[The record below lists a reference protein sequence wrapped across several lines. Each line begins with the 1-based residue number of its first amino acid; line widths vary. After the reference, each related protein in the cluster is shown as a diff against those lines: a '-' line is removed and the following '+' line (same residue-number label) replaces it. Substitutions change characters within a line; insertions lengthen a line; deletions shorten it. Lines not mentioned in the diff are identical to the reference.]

1 MRRNNLLK
9 IVSASLVNVALIALI
24 VKYAGSDLNLL
35 FYAVFFIFVTLW
47 GLLFYIIPR
56 LDTAAGTPKEV
67 LQDLAHR
74 LRSARY
80 RVTEEPGKLSIQ
92 ITPLVAIKVHAVADG
107 ANSEILYQAD
117 ATPGG
122 WTVLVL
128 LFLFTRGFAGFP
140 LALYHFLKARRFAE
154 DQLRPQLPKGGVP
167 RAKVGAGDIRDRLID
182 SLSEGHRLAAE
193 AYEATQ
199 SRYEDRWLTLGSG
212 AVFLWMIALVTL
224 SVGLQD
230 SILAHNPAYLLIIP
244 SAITI
249 AIFVP
254 SVWSTRKWFKP
265 RIHDYREWADRLRK
279 ALEKETVHE
288 TTESPESSAFELIA
302 QAYRQVPTWLE
313 ARRKGSFS
321 REPGA
326 WMLIFTC
333 AITAVLLVMFAII
346 LYSFTIWSLG
356 LLIWSLVLLIGAAAL
371 IGFCYLLYFRLRGRA
386 NEEGSRTLKDWNYRL
401 DVMHQKMVKYLEEL

>member
-9 IVSASLVNVALIALI
+9 IVSATIVNVALVALI
-24 VKYAGSDLNLL
+24 VKYAGANLNVL
-35 FYAVFFIFVTLW
+35 FYAAFFMFATLW

-74 LRSARY
+74 LRSGNY

-140 LALYHFLKARRFAE
+140 MALYHFLKARRFAE

-199 SRYEDRWLTLGSG
+199 SRYEDRWLSLGFG
-212 AVFLWMIALVTL
+212 AIFLWMILLMTL
-224 SVGLQD
+224 GVGLQATLT
-230 SILAHNPAYLLIIP
+230 SNPAYLLIIP
-244 SAITI
+244 SAITL
-249 AIFVP
+249 AILIP

-265 RIHDYREWADRLRK
+265 RIHDYREWADRLRE
-279 ALEKETVHE
+279 ALEKETAHE
-288 TTESPESSAFELIA
+288 TIESPESSAFELIV
-302 QAYRQVPTWLE
+302 QAYRLVPTWLE

-321 REPGA
+321 RESGA
-326 WMLIFTC
+326 WMLIFTG
-333 AITAVLLVMFAII
+333 AIFAAWLVVIAII
-346 LYSFTIWSLG
+346 LHTFV
-356 LLIWSLVLLIGAAAL
+356 IWSLVLLVGAAAL
-371 IGFCYLLYFRLRGRA
+371 TGLCYLLYSRLKERA
-386 NEEGSRTLKDWNYRL
+386 NEEGVRTLRDWNYRL

>member
-9 IVSASLVNVALIALI
+9 IVSATIVNVALVALI
-24 VKYAGSDLNLL
+24 VKYAGANLTVL
-35 FYAVFFIFVTLW
+35 FYAAFFMFVTLW

-74 LRSARY
+74 LRSGRY

-92 ITPLVAIKVHAVADG
+92 ITPLAAIKVHAVADG

-140 LALYHFLKARRFAE
+140 MALYHFLKARRFAE

-167 RAKVGAGDIRDRLID
+167 RAKVGAGDIRERLID

-199 SRYEDRWLTLGSG
+199 SRYEDRWLLLGFG
-212 AVFLWMIALVTL
+212 AVLLWLILLVTL
-224 SVGLQD
+224 GVGPHSTLTG
-230 SILAHNPAYLLIIP
+230 NPAYLLIIP
-244 SAITI
+244 SAITL
-249 AIFVP
+249 AILVP

-265 RIHDYREWADRLRK
+265 RIDDYREWADRLRK

-321 REPGA
+321 RESGA

-333 AITAVLLVMFAII
+333 AIAAAWMAFFGIV
-346 LYSFTIWSLG
+346 LYSFTTWSLG

-371 IGFCYLLYFRLRGRA
+371 ISLCYLLYSRLRRRA

>member
-9 IVSASLVNVALIALI
+9 IASATIANVALVALI
-24 VKYAGSDLNLL
+24 VKYAGANLNVLI
-35 FYAVFFIFVTLW
+35 YAVFFMFATLW
-47 GLLFYIIPR
+47 GLLFYIVPR
-56 LDTAAGTPKEV
+56 LDTATGTPKEV

-74 LRSARY
+74 LRSGRY
-80 RVTEEPGKLSIQ
+80 RVTEEPGRLSIQ

-140 LALYHFLKARRFAE
+140 MALYHFLKARRFAE

-199 SRYEDRWLTLGSG
+199 SRYEDRWLSLGFG
-212 AVFLWMIALVTL
+212 AIFLWMILLMTL
-224 SVGLQD
+224 GVGLQATLT
-230 SILAHNPAYLLIIP
+230 SNPAYLLIIP
-244 SAITI
+244 SAITL
-249 AIFVP
+249 AILIP

-265 RIHDYREWADRLRK
+265 RIHDYREWADRLRE
-279 ALEKETVHE
+279 ALEKETAHE
-288 TTESPESSAFELIA
+288 TIESPESSAFELIV
-302 QAYRQVPTWLE
+302 QAYRLVPTWLE

-321 REPGA
+321 RESGA
-326 WMLIFTC
+326 WMLIFTG
-333 AITAVLLVMFAII
+333 AIFAAWLVVIAII
-346 LYSFTIWSLG
+346 LHTFV
-356 LLIWSLVLLIGAAAL
+356 IWSLVLLVGAAAL
-371 IGFCYLLYFRLRGRA
+371 TGLCYLLYSRLKERA
-386 NEEGSRTLKDWNYRL
+386 NEEGVRTLRDWNYRL

>member
-9 IVSASLVNVALIALI
+9 IASATIANVALVALI
-24 VKYAGSDLNLL
+24 VKYAGANLNVLI
-35 FYAVFFIFVTLW
+35 YAVFFMFATLW
-47 GLLFYIIPR
+47 GLLFYIVPR
-56 LDTAAGTPKEV
+56 LDTATGTPKEV

-74 LRSARY
+74 LRSGRY

-92 ITPLVAIKVHAVADG
+92 ITPLVAVKIHAVADG

-140 LALYHFLKARRFAE
+140 LALYHFLKARGFAE
-154 DQLRPQLPKGGVP
+154 GQLRPQLPKGGIP

-193 AYEATQ
+193 AFEATQ
-199 SRYEDRWLTLGSG
+199 SSYEDRWLEIGFGAFSLWSIVAVTLG
-212 AVFLWMIALVTL
+212 
-224 SVGLQD
+224 VGLHD

-244 SAITI
+244 SAITT

-254 SVWSTRKWFKP
+254 AVWSTRKWFKP
-265 RIHDYREWADRLRK
+265 RIRDYREWADRLRR
-279 ALEKETVHE
+279 ALEKETANE
-288 TTESPESSAFELIA
+288 TTESLEPSAFELIA
-302 QAYRQVPTWLE
+302 QAYRQVPTWLD

-333 AITAVLLVMFAII
+333 AIIAVLLVMFAII

-371 IGFCYLLYFRLRGRA
+371 IGFCYLLYLRLRGRA